1 MPDEFGLCY
10 RGSDCNARELW
21 TFGMLN
27 AIPLLSA
34 GLFGTILA
42 DPLQENV
49 LGRRG
54 SVMVSC
60 AITLAST
67 IGASVTQ
74 NVSQLAICRAI
85 NGIALG
91 AKASISESK
100 CVIFGKATGLT
111 LLVPIYSAEVRPHL
125 SFR

>member
-1 MPDEFGLCY
+1 MPEQFGLCFKQQDHCES
-10 RGSDCNARELW
+10 RQIWA
-21 TFGMLN
+21 FGMLN

-54 SVMVSC
+54 SVMLSC

-67 IGASVTQ
+67 IGASVTN
-74 NVSQLAICRAI
+74 NVTQLAICRAI

-91 AKASISESK
+91 AKASISQYRFRSREDHL
-100 CVIFGKATGLT
+100 LT
-111 LLVPIYSAEVRPHL
+111 RSLVPIYSAEVNI
-125 SFR
+125 FT